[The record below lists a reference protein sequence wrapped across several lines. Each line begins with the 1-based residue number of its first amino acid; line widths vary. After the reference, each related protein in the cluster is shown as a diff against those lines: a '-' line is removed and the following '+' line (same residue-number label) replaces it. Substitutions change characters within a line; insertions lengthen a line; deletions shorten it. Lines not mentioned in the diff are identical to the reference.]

1 MLLEVEQL
9 SGFKPPSRAHTERMC
24 PNAEDPKWFR
34 TKWMLNDREKNN
46 SLFIYSPA
54 VMCTD
59 IYRRHLSQKCVDRS
73 SLDQPVFVPFNLT
86 VYPEWSFQSICP
98 YKIDTCTNI
107 KISTH
112 TPVPNSPCVSKPSL
126 RWISLKCESV
136 RPWIELTCR
145 CVTLSVRVC
154 VDLYKGR
161 NQGTPNK
168 HSQTPQLF
176 CSRHPPSSVFILSL
190 FLSLYPLFMHA
201 LWSWMQM
208 LSAGRETERMRA
220 RERERERAGLWLRRK
235 GRVLCSAL
243 GGCLPVETQWMWY
256 ERQLGQQWCE

>member
-1 MLLEVEQL
+1 MTDW
-9 SGFKPPSRAHTERMC
+9 A
-24 PNAEDPKWFR
+24 NR
-34 TKWMLNDREKNN
+34 TFAAFEL
-46 SLFIYSPA
+46 
-54 VMCTD
+54 
-59 IYRRHLSQKCVDRS
+59 
-73 SLDQPVFVPFNLT
+73 NLT
-86 VYPEWSFQSICP
+86 MYPWSFQSVSVLTKSIHAQTLNCL
-98 YKIDTCTNI
+98 N
-107 KISTH
+107 TH
-112 TPVPNSPCVSKPSL
+112 TPVPDSPCVSKPSL

-136 RPWIELTCR
+136 RPWIELACR
-145 CVTLSVRVC
+145 CVTLSAWVC

-190 FLSLYPLFMHA
+190 FLSLYPLFMHD

-208 LSAGRETERMRA
+208 LSAGRETER
-220 RERERERAGLWLRRK
+220 ESESEERERAGLWLRRK